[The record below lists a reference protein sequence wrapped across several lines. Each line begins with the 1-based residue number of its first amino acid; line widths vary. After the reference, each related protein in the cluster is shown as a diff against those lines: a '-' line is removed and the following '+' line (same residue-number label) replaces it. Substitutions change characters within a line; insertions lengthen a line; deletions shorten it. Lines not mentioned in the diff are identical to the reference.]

1 MIWEV
6 FTHVIRG
13 WEASGDTDT
22 SFKAAVSDML
32 SKIDPGLHLGSWGQI
47 QEWKID
53 MDVKND
59 THRHLSNL
67 YGFYPGF
74 YISSVHGF
82 NETVTNAVATTLYS
96 RGDGTVDQD
105 TGWGKMWR
113 GACWALLNNTD
124 EAYNE
129 LTLMIHNN
137 IAPNGFDMYD
147 NSFLQ
152 IDANF
157 GVTGN
162 VMSMLIR
169 DLDRASTDT
178 RPQAVLLGPAIP
190 TAWGGGSVKN
200 VRLRGGG
207 SVSFGWDSQGTVT
220 SCTLDKTGRAKDAP
234 IQKFFV
240 RNGSSI
246 KC

>member
-6 FTHVIRG
+6 FTHVITG

-22 SFKAAVSDML
+22 SFKSAVSDML
-32 SKIDPGLHLGSWGQI
+32 SKIDPGLHIGSWGQI

-59 THRHLSNL
+59 TYRHLASL

-74 YISSVHGF
+74 YISSTHGF
-82 NETVTNAVATTLYS
+82 NQTVTNAVATSLYS
-96 RGDGTVDQD
+96 HGNGVEDQD
-105 TGWGKMWR
+105 TGWGKVWR
-113 GACWALLNNTD
+113 GACWALLNNTV
-124 EAYNE
+124 EAYGA

-137 IAPNGFDMYD
+137 IVSNGLDMYE

-152 IDANF
+152 MDANF

-169 DLDRASTDT
+169 DLDRASNDT

-190 TAWGGGSVKN
+190 AAWGGGDVQN

-207 SVSFGWDSQGTVT
+207 LVSFGWNSQGIVT
-220 SCTLDKTGRAKDAP
+220 SCKLNSSARAKSSPNLQFFVSGGAP
-234 IQKFFV
+234 I
-240 RNGSSI
+240 